1 MNTSATASASSPVI
15 ATAASLRSQSLAKGA
30 IGDAL
35 LHVERAR
42 SGSGTWQAVHAALT
56 ATTRYPLIAT
66 VDASLFFG
74 TPAVGF
80 VLHTAAVGTCRYTGA
95 LHTLDAQVRTL
106 TRKRLDQAHARIDR
120 GERPRTAEFD
130 LFYGITGLG
139 AYLLLRDPAS
149 ANLHDVL
156 SYLVRLTV
164 PLTGDG
170 EQLPGWWTA
179 HDPTGGTAKA
189 FPGGHGNL
197 GMAHGI
203 AGPLALLA
211 LAARRGS
218 TVDGHIEAMTRICA
232 WLDAQRQDTSTGLW
246 WPPWVT
252 LAEQRAHTVT
262 QPGPLRPSWCY
273 GTPGLARAQQ
283 LAGLALA
290 DTARQRMAEDSLL
303 RCLAD
308 PSQLAQIR
316 DASLCHGA
324 AGLLHITHRVARD
337 ASDGAFT
344 AHIPRLRALL
354 LTQESA
360 RQEGLL
366 EGVTGSALALYCD
379 EASGIPATSWDACLL
394 AG

>member
-164 PLTGDG
+164 PLTGDDA
-170 EQLPGWWTA
+170 QLPLPWRSRPAAHHPSCRPRRIRRCFHSSHPTA
-179 HDPTGGTAKA
+179 TRLAPH
-189 FPGGHGNL
+189 PGKR
-197 GMAHGI
+197 A
-203 AGPLALLA
+203 AGR
-211 LAARRGS
+211 AARRS
-218 TVDGHIEAMTRICA
+218 HRFCSCPVLRRSERHPGHKLGCLPPR
-232 WLDAQRQDTSTGLW
+232 WLTTPHLAAAPISAPTQQR
-246 WPPWVT
+246 
-252 LAEQRAHTVT
+252 
-262 QPGPLRPSWCY
+262 
-273 GTPGLARAQQ
+273 
-283 LAGLALA
+283 
-290 DTARQRMAEDSLL
+290 
-303 RCLAD
+303 
-308 PSQLAQIR
+308 
-316 DASLCHGA
+316 
-324 AGLLHITHRVARD
+324 
-337 ASDGAFT
+337 
-344 AHIPRLRALL
+344 
-354 LTQESA
+354 ES
-360 RQEGLL
+360 R
-366 EGVTGSALALYCD
+366 
-379 EASGIPATSWDACLL
+379 
-394 AG
+394 